1 MPTIQEI
8 IAKRKELWP
17 TATTVDAKNAITPV
31 SPTTNANVAQLEA
44 NRARV
49 QSQIESGERPAV
61 GTSVTPQAEQ
71 TQAPTPPPAPV
82 TSSTTPNGATLDAN
96 WTVTAPTTE
105 QNINNQL
112 GWVIQPN
119 GINSVQPI
127 NAVSEM
133 PATPKA
139 DPTPWITQD
148 AFQQAKS
155 ESEKIKAQNDAIMA
169 QNKQKSDLAREDLK
183 LATDQKTAEA
193 KQAQDQAN
201 TALANDENAIL
212 TTLKTGW
219 MIPESVKSSPFYK
232 SAQQTYNKLQQYS
245 TYSTSEMVT
254 AMNQGSIVPWTNVYN
269 EMMKDPAM
277 KQKLTDAQVYR
288 AGNPVNSTQI
298 YENASSEIMSN
309 NPTTANYLA
318 DGVITQDEYN
328 QATNNTEVV
337 AKAKEVEEKANKYN
351 TLKAEYDSIEDEVN
365 AQFPWS
371 PFADSI
377 IADRQKA
384 KYKNLVL
391 AKWEWETSTG
401 TLTELKSQAST
412 LFETNLNLAET
423 RRAEQNQIASEQRK
437 IQAEKD
443 MMQYEADFN
452 KKQAEEALNDP
463 ATAIK
468 AVMDEYKKL
477 GIPFT
482 STVQSRLAE
491 FKASGKP
498 LEQFLTEMWENIQQ
512 SPAYKKYQELQQ
524 GQMSDT
530 AKMKAQQDFD
540 IQKIKLQDSMKDRNI
555 QRVGGTNDNPIYGYI
570 DGNKVV
576 TVSVPWSTTT
586 GTTPTGNIVPVTA
599 GNKTVRLDQVWATG
613 FESAINQLT
622 TAWIPIVV
630 WQGAR
635 DQSATIK
642 EMADRYGIPFNSSN
656 PAETAWKLRKA
667 GHQVADPWK
676 SNHESGMAIDVYW
689 DSKLWKVSPA
699 QEKILNANWWYSAGI
714 PGDAGHFE
722 YRGGGITGDSP
733 TIDNTS
739 AYQKR
744 LNTGALPTWMK
755 EWTAQ
760 ANEWLQG
767 YTQWKQT
774 NNPLSESVQ
783 KRVDSYSDDYSKN
796 PNVQSAFKFA
806 PLLRQ
811 YDTVKVSD
819 LSSSQ
824 RQGIISDYAKALDP
838 DSVVREWEYAT
849 VAKYSSSFWEKTLS
863 EINQFLSGNGT
874 LSDAAAQKVIDAIKS
889 RGKNYV
895 EQEKNVR
902 NQYIEKIN
910 RATGYKDGDTQLV
923 YPDYSTQSTNPQ
935 KSDFLNA
942 LKSIATEFT
951 KGLTSIK

>member
-1 MPTIQEI
+1 M
-8 IAKRKELWP
+8 
-17 TATTVDAKNAITPV
+17 ATTREQFIALRKSGMTPVQAKEEVMKTVTPV

-44 NRARV
+44 NKAKV
-49 QSQIESGERPAV
+49 QSQIASWERPEV
-61 GTSVTPQAEQ
+61 GTSVTPQAGQ
-71 TQAPTPPPAPV
+71 TQAPTPTTPPPAPV
-82 TSSTTPNGATLDAN
+82 TPTATPNGASLSAE
-96 WTVTAPTTE
+96 WTVTPAPISPIQTE
-105 QNINNQL
+105 QDLNNKL
-112 GWVIQPN
+112 GWVIQQN
-119 GINSVQPI
+119 GLNSVQPL
-127 NAVSEM
+127 NAKTIM

-452 KKQAEEALNDP
+452 KKQAEEALKDP

-468 AVMDEYKKL
+468 SVMDEYKKL

-482 STVQSRLAE
+482 STVQSRIAE

-498 LEQFLTEMWENIQQ
+498 LEQFLTEMGQNIQQ
-512 SPAYKKYQELQQ
+512 SPAYQKYQALQQ
-524 GQMSDT
+524 GQMSDVQ
-530 AKMKAQQDFD
+530 KMDAQNAFDLKKMAQQNNFD
-540 IQKIKLQDSMKDRNI
+540 MQKLWVQLQASWWTKDASGNLVNPVTGQTFNGSMATI
-555 QRVGGTNDNPIYGYI
+555 A
-570 DGNKVV
+570 
-576 TVSVPWSTTT
+576 STTW
-586 GTTPTGNIVPVTA
+586 NIVPVTI
-599 GNKTVRLDQVWATG
+599 GNKTVRLDQSGATG
-613 FESAINQLT
+613 FESAVSQLA

-635 DQSATIK
+635 DQISTIQS
-642 EMADRYGIPFNSSN
+642 MASQYGIPFNSSN
-656 PAETAWKLRKA
+656 PAETAQKLRSA

-676 SNHESGMAIDVYW
+676 SNHETGMAIDVYG
-689 DSKLWKVSPA
+689 SGKLDAVTPA
-699 QEKILNANWWYSAGI
+699 QEKILNANGWYSANI

-722 YRGGGITGDSP
+722 YRWKGSWNTITTWNFSQKAIDLGQNILSGDAKLSDISGKSNEALKVEVMQYIANKNKTTQNTNVSQIQD
-733 TIDNTS
+733 TIKLIDSITNHPWLTS
-739 AYQKR
+739 AVWAKS
-744 LNTGALPTWMK
+744 LFT
-755 EWTAQ
+755 
-760 ANEWLQG
+760 
-767 YTQWKQT
+767 
-774 NNPLSESVQ
+774 NPL
-783 KRVDSYSDDYSKN
+783 DYSL
-796 PNVQSAFKFA
+796 PSSDAAWFKAKLEQLTAANFM
-806 PLLRQ
+806 
-811 YDTVKVSD
+811 V
-819 LSSSQ
+819 
-824 RQGIISDYAKALDP
+824 GIKSMKWLGA
-838 DSVVREWEYAT
+838 
-849 VAKYSSSFWEKTLS
+849 
-863 EINQFLSGNGT
+863 
-874 LSDAAAQKVIDAIKS
+874 LSDAEGSKVSAS
-889 RGKNYV
+889 V
-895 EQEKNVR
+895 SSLA
-902 NQYIEKIN
+902 N
-910 RATGYKDGDTQLV
+910 RDQWEAEYKAELQRLRDVL
-923 YPDYSTQSTNPQ
+923 TNR
-935 KSDFLNA
+935 
-942 LKSIATEFT
+942 
-951 KGLTSIK
+951 LTSTEKETGIKYDANGFAIDPTQQQSNTAPVAVQDILSEWNNRK

>member
-49 QSQIESGERPAV
+49 QSQIASGERPAV

-82 TSSTTPNGATLDAN
+82 ATTTPSGATMNAD
-96 WTVTAPTTE
+96 WTVTPANPVAPVTPTTPT
-105 QNINNQL
+105 
-112 GWVIQPN
+112 VTTTTT
-119 GINSVQPI
+119 
-127 NAVSEM
+127 
-133 PATPKA
+133 PAPVTPKVE
-139 DPTPWITQD
+139 PVKTPVVDYT
-148 AFQQAKS
+148 
-155 ESEKIKAQNDAIMA
+155 
-169 QNKQKSDLAREDLK
+169 
-183 LATDQKTAEA
+183 
-193 KQAQDQAN
+193 QAQWREQ
-201 TALANDENAIL
+201 
-212 TTLKTGW
+212 
-219 MIPESVKSSPFYK
+219 
-232 SAQQTYNKLQQYS
+232 
-245 TYSTSEMVT
+245 
-254 AMNQGSIVPWTNVYN
+254 
-269 EMMKDPAM
+269 
-277 KQKLTDAQVYR
+277 
-288 AGNPVNSTQI
+288 
-298 YENASSEIMSN
+298 EIMSN
-309 NPTTANYLA
+309 LEKFKTQWMTPDQIKWASGYENATPEKKAIIEWFLNPVKQDAGTIFSTLRAGGSVPMSDTPEYRQAQARYNTFKRFSTYDVASLSTAMQQGDLLMGTQAYNDVISDPNMLAKIQKARIFMNGEVDMVTIWNKQGQYVMTQNPT
-318 DGVITQDEYN
+318 
-328 QATNNTEVV
+328 V
-337 AKAKEVEEKANKYN
+337 AKALEDGYITTEEYNSMTSTPEVEAQAKVVSEAKTKYDEYKRQLEQIDDDVDAEFEGKETTDSFRSAIKANRDKAVRRLYN
-351 TLKAEYDSIEDEVN
+351 SASDDLQN
-365 AQFPWS
+365 AS
-371 PFADSI
+371 GL
-377 IADRQKA
+377 
-384 KYKNLVL
+384 Y
-391 AKWEWETSTG
+391 
-401 TLTELKSQAST
+401 TELKNSSTQRLELNMKQYEQKQADARQ
-412 LFETNLNLAET
+412 LAQEE
-423 RRAEQNQIASEQRK
+423 RAVQRS
-437 IQAEKD
+437 KD
-443 MMQYEADFN
+443 ALQYEADFN
-452 KKQAEEALNDP
+452 KKQEEAALQDP

-468 AVMDEYKKL
+468 SVMDEYKKL

-498 LEQFLTEMWENIQQ
+498 LEQFLTEMGKNIQQ
-512 SPAYKKYQELQQ
+512 SPAYKQYQ
-524 GQMSDT
+524 
-530 AKMKAQQDFD
+530 AQQAGKWISYETIWD
-540 IQKIKLQDSMKDRNI
+540 KVYKN
-555 QRVGGTNDNPIYGYI
+555 TNGVLTETGISAKSAPTPVWQEWEDATGKHA
-570 DGNKVV
+570 GWV
-576 TVSVPWSTTT
+576 TPGVTPSTSTAT
-586 GTTPTGNIVPVTA
+586 AVKPTGNIVPVTA
-599 GNKTVRLDQVWATG
+599 GNKTVRLDQSGAGW

-622 TAWIPIVV
+622 TAGIPIVV

-910 RATGYKDGDTQLV
+910 RATGYKDWDMQLV
-923 YPDYSTQSTNPQ
+923 YPDYSTQSTNPK
-935 KSDFLNA
+935 KSDFLNS

>member
-1 MPTIQEI
+1 MATPQELQN
-8 IAKRKELWP
+8 ALMLKKTQGLTTEQAVNQSRVP
-17 TATTVDAKNAITPV
+17 VTATSQINQDRLAQNQASRQWQPLVQPITP
-31 SPTTNANVAQLEA
+31 
-44 NRARV
+44 
-49 QSQIESGERPAV
+49 
-61 GTSVTPQAEQ
+61 EQ
-71 TQAPTPPPAPV
+71 TQQINTPVP
-82 TSSTTPNGATLDAN
+82 SSQVIAGQNPSETRPL
-96 WTVTAPTTE
+96 PTE
-105 QNINNQL
+105 QDLNNQL

-119 GINSVQPI
+119 GLNSVQPI

-133 PATPKA
+133 PATPKVDA
-139 DPTPWITQD
+139 TPGITQD
-148 AFQQAKS
+148 AFQQAKL
-155 ESEKIKAQNDAIMA
+155 ESEKIKAQNDAVLS
-169 QNKQKSDLAREDLK
+169 QNQQKSDLAKQEQERI
-183 LATDQKTAEA
+183 ATEA
-193 KQAQDQAN
+193 NNQ
-201 TALANDENAIL
+201 LANNEWAIL
-212 TTLKTGW
+212 NTLKTGG
-219 MIPESVKSSPFYK
+219 MIPEVVKSSPFYK

-245 TYSTSEMVT
+245 TYSTNELVT

-288 AGNPVNSTQI
+288 AWNPVNSTQI
-298 YENASSEIMSN
+298 YENASSDIMSN

-318 DGVITQDEYN
+318 DWVITEDEYN

-365 AQFPWS
+365 KQFPWS

-412 LFETNLNLAET
+412 LFETNLKLAET
-423 RRAEQNQIASEQRK
+423 RRAEQNQIAAEQRAV
-437 IQAEKD
+437 QRSKD
-443 MMQYEADFN
+443 ALQYEADFN
-452 KKQAEEALNDP
+452 KKQAELALNDP

-468 AVMDEYKKL
+468 SVMDEYKKL
-477 GIPFT
+477 WIPFT

-498 LEQFLTEMWENIQQ
+498 LDQFLTEMWQNIQQ
-512 SPAYKKYQELQQ
+512 SPAYKQYE
-524 GQMSDT
+524 
-530 AKMKAQQDFD
+530 AQQKGKWISYTTIGDKVYRQNAD
-540 IQKIKLQDSMKDRNI
+540 WSLTETAMNPNKAPDAKAPEWKQDASGNWYNANSATSPAVQASTLSPTSIAQYSTRLQGNNVQCGM
-555 QRVGGTNDNPIYGYI
+555 VTNDYSKVKFPDAPRMGDTYESKIATINAIGKAPIPQVWGLFVMDTWTSTGHTGI
-570 DGNKVV
+570 VTAVNWDGTFTATDANKSGSKDGWPLQ
-576 TVSVPWSTTT
+576 TSTYKISDKVSFSNAPTGSATTT
-586 GTTPTGNIVPVTA
+586 WTVDVP
-599 GNKTVRLDQVWATG
+599 
-613 FESAINQLT
+613 
-622 TAWIPIVV
+622 
-630 WQGAR
+630 
-635 DQSATIK
+635 
-642 EMADRYGIPFNSSN
+642 
-656 PAETAWKLRKA
+656 
-667 GHQVADPWK
+667 
-676 SNHESGMAIDVYW
+676 
-689 DSKLWKVSPA
+689 
-699 QEKILNANWWYSAGI
+699 
-714 PGDAGHFE
+714 
-722 YRGGGITGDSP
+722 
-733 TIDNTS
+733 
-739 AYQKR
+739 AYQKY
-744 LNTGALPTWMK
+744 LNSWTLPTGLK
-755 EWTAQ
+755 AGTAK

-767 YTQWKQT
+767 YSQWKST
-774 NNPLSESVQ
+774 ANPLSDSVQ

-796 PNVQSAFKFA
+796 ANVVSAFKFA

-849 VAKYSSSFWEKTLS
+849 VAKYSSSFGEKTLS

-910 RATGYKDGDTQLV
+910 RATGYKDWDMQLV
-923 YPDYSTQSTNPQ
+923 YPDYSTPTTQSNSKLSALMQ
-935 KSDFLNA
+935 ALANIAKNA
-942 LKSIATEFT
+942 PKQ
-951 KGLTSIK
+951 